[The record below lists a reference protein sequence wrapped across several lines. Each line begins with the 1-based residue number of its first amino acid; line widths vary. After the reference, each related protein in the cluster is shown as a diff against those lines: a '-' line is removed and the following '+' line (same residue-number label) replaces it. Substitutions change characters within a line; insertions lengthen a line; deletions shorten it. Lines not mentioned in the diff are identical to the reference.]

1 MISLSAGVGEVK
13 SLGKPNPETVDM
25 AMLRAGWKNRSEIA
39 FIGDRLYTDIAVGVN
54 NGAHGLLV
62 LTGEANMR
70 DVQKSDTKPD
80 AIFRD
85 LREIGSFLK

>member
-1 MISLSAGVGEVK
+1 MAETEHFDIVVVGGGKAGK
-13 SLGKPNPETVDM
+13 SL

-39 FIGDRLYTDIAVGVN
+39 FVGDRLYTDIAVGVN